1 MYPRSQNRD
10 LGHPWILL
18 RGGKAKA
25 RATAGPSTAQRKSAL
40 LRSGRQFCGRV
51 RGKCKDRSRSFG
63 SVEKHFAQDDKSL
76 GWGAKGKSKDNRKDR
91 SRSFGSVEKR
101 FAQDNNSVGTPRCV
115 AACGQRAFVLLV
127 GAH

>member
-63 SVEKHFAQDDKSL
+63 SVEK
-76 GWGAKGKSKDNRKDR
+76 
-91 SRSFGSVEKR
+91 R